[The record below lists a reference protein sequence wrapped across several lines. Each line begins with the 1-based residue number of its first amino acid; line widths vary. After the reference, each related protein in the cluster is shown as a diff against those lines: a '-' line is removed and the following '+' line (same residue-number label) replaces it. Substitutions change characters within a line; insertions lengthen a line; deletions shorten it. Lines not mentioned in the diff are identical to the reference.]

1 VIKTE
6 NGDDEAEPMRRIKTE
21 KVVDGVVILDD
32 SSDDEMYAKPPT
44 PTPARKDGQP
54 PQPQPQQ
61 KKKEQF
67 RVVAFF

>member
-32 SSDDEMYAKPPT
+32 SSDDEMYAMPPT